1 MTIAQAL
8 KEKNKKVAGL
18 QKIWEKIHRY
28 NSVHEGAE
36 KPYSTA
42 DLYAKLEADLSSLIE
57 LKTRIH
63 TASEPVRSLIFEL
76 SELKSLIQ
84 RVRSI
89 NTTNGTFRE
98 RYDNTTSVMIAELD
112 IMWQDSKI
120 EEIENKI
127 ESTQEKLDHFNHTT
141 EI

>member
-28 NSVHEGAE
+28 KSIHEGAE

-42 DLYAKLEADLSSLIE
+42 ELYAKMETEVASLIT
-57 LKTRIH
+57 LKTQIH
-63 TASEPVRSLIFEL
+63 TASEPVRSMIFEL
-76 SELKSLIQ
+76 SELKSIIQ
-84 RVRSI
+84 RVKSI
-89 NTTNGTFRE
+89 NTTSGTYRE

-112 IMWQDSKI
+112 IMWQDAKI

-127 ESTQEKLDHFNHTT
+127 ESIQEKLDKFNHTT

>member
-8 KEKNKKVAGL
+8 KEKNKKVAGI

-28 NSVHEGAE
+28 NSIHEGSE

-42 DLYAKLEADLSSLIE
+42 ELYAKMEAEVSSLIK
-57 LKTRIH
+57 LKTQIH
-63 TASEPVRSLIFEL
+63 TASEPVRSMIFEL
-76 SELKSLIQ
+76 SELKSIIQ
-84 RVRSI
+84 RVKSI

-98 RYDNTTSVMIAELD
+98 RYDNTASVMIAELD
-112 IMWQDSKI
+112 IMWQDAKI

-127 ESTQEKLDHFNHTT
+127 ESIQEKLDHFNHTT